1 MNSLWRPAR
10 ILLTGSRTWT
20 DRVRLEATLMDV
32 WHDATQNG
40 YTTILLTH
48 GACPE
53 GADAMGDE
61 WAYANGAP
69 QDPRPADWTGPCAPD
84 CQPGH
89 RRRRRDGTDYCP
101 LAGHRRNQLMV
112 DLQPQLVVA
121 AHRGDS
127 RGTADCIRRAETAG
141 IPVHRLTA

>member
-1 MNSLWRPAR
+1 MSSLWRPAR

-20 DRVRLEATLMDV
+20 DRVRLETTLMDV

-84 CQPGH
+84 SPDTG
-89 RRRRRDGTDYCP
+89 
-101 LAGHRRNQLMV
+101 AGGVTGPTTARSP
-112 DLQPQLVVA
+112 DTA
-121 AHRGDS
+121 ATRS
-127 RGTADCIRRAETAG
+127 WSICS
-141 IPVHRLTA
+141 PNSL